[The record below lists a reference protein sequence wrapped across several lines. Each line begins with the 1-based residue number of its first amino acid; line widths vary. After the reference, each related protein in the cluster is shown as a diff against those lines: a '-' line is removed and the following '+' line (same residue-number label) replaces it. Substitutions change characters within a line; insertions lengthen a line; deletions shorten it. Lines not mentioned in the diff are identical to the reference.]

1 MKSILAAL
9 GLFAVHTAS
18 QAGEVVICPEY
29 VVLSSATLQLD
40 NLTPSFEAFPR
51 LGRAHLESAGL
62 YSGPPS
68 LRAELRGEDKP
79 GTLGNWRL
87 HRSDPETTKLTD
99 PRLLDY
105 WVVCRYARSS
115 VDVAKKLENPQLTQ
129 CSLKEIKSNEP
140 RKRNAPK
147 DTTTRLGFYC
157 E

>member
-18 QAGEVVICPEY
+18 QASEVVICPEY
-29 VVLSSATLQLD
+29 VELSSATLQLD
-40 NLTPSFEAFPR
+40 NLAPGFEAFPR
-51 LGRAHLESAGL
+51 LGRAPLESAGL

-68 LRAELRGEDKP
+68 LIAQLRGEDKP
-79 GTLGNWRL
+79 GTLGFWRL
-87 HRSDPETTKLTD
+87 HRSDPQTTKVVD
-99 PRLLDY
+99 PRFLDY
-105 WVVCRYARSS
+105 WAVCRYAYSS

-129 CSLKEIKSNEP
+129 CSLKAIKSSEP

>member
-1 MKSILAAL
+1 MKAILAAI
-9 GLFAVHTAS
+9 GFFAFHAAS

-40 NLTPSFEAFPR
+40 NLAPGFEAFPR
-51 LGRAHLESAGL
+51 LGRAPLESAGL

-68 LRAELRGEDKP
+68 LLAQLRGEDKP
-79 GTLGNWRL
+79 GTLGTWKLYRG
-87 HRSDPETTKLTD
+87 DPTNTKVD
-99 PRLLDY
+99 PRMLDF
-105 WVVCRYARSS
+105 WVVCSYSRSS
-115 VDVAKKLENPQLTQ
+115 LDVAKKLENPQLTQ
-129 CSLKEIKSNEP
+129 CSLKEIKSSEP